1 MCVEV
6 VFKIWNIKVK
16 VKFTFM
22 FREGRVAARPFFE
35 VWLVRQKYK
44 KMDTQEKSGWG
55 GRREGAGK
63 PKTHGKRYGFAAL
76 PEVEAILE
84 SHEGNKSDFINAAIL
99 YYAEHLGK

>member
-1 MCVEV
+1 MPPAPSLKSGWCG
-6 VFKIWNIKVK
+6 KI
-16 VKFTFM
+16 T
-22 FREGRVAARPFFE
+22 
-35 VWLVRQKYK
+35 K
-44 KMDTQEKSGWG
+44 KMDTQEKKKGGWG

-99 YYAEHLGK
+99 YYAERLGK

>member
-1 MCVEV
+1 M
-6 VFKIWNIKVK
+6 
-16 VKFTFM
+16 
-22 FREGRVAARPFFE
+22 AARPFFE

-44 KMDTQEKSGWG
+44 KMDTQEKKKGSWG